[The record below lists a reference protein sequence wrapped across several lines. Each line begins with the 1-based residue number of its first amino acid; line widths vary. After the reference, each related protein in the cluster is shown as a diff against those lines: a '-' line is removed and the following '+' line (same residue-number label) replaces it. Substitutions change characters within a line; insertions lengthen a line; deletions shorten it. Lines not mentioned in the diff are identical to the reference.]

1 MFDFVVL
8 LCSDVES
15 SGTRGLR
22 MATGMAD
29 DLPGGARARGGVVQD
44 HVAPGREG
52 QGKDM
57 FCYVMLCYVHLLQA
71 QRQERL
77 AQGAKPVP
85 RGSVARSR
93 FPWRKQAE
101 EEIL

>member
-15 SGTRGLR
+15 SGPRGLR
-22 MATGMAD
+22 MATGMD
-29 DLPGGARARGGVVQD
+29 DGLPGGAGARGGFGQNNL
-44 HVAPGREG
+44 APGREG

-71 QRQERL
+71 QRKERL
-77 AQGAKPVP
+77 AQGARPVM
-85 RGSVARSR
+85 RGSVARSQ